1 MSHGT
6 GSRGPTVRKTLPVTD
21 RDPQTHPIDPD
32 IDKEAP
38 VPDGPAPAAEQE
50 LVTTLFDLGRQVA
63 SVLDLDELLHQIPR
77 LIRRLISFEAFAV
90 YLLDERR
97 GELRVAYSVGYPETI
112 GPIRLKQGQGLVG
125 AAVAS
130 ETPLLVNDLAADPRY
145 VEFVPGMA
153 SEIVVPLVHKKRP
166 IGALN
171 ILSIH
176 RDQFGGRDVAILRQF
191 ASHVAIALVNARLFE
206 QSRHDADALET
217 LAEVSREVAAV
228 LDLDQLFAKIAQLTK
243 RVIDYRTFGILL
255 LNQDDELEIKLAVH
269 FGENRSVPRVK
280 LGEGLVG
287 YAALHREPVLVSN
300 VAEDPRYIQVVP
312 DVRSELAIP
321 MLIKDRCIGVFDLE
335 SPELDAFTKRD
346 VEILTLLA
354 SQAAVAIENA
364 RLYEELRANE
374 ARLEKEVR
382 FAQRV
387 QIALLPTGPPKRLK
401 GVEVAAAF
409 DPAREVGGD
418 FHDYLTPE
426 SNTLVVAVGDVSG
439 KGVPAALYSAFA
451 AELVRGRTFRRRYLP
466 ERSSPSGVLASI
478 NTILNQRQLEEYYCT
493 LCYTIF
499 DLKRRTLTMAN
510 SGLPYP
516 LKVSAESCAQIELP
530 GVPLGSFAG
539 STYDEVTFPLQAGEV
554 YVFCTDGVFEAMNE
568 RGQEFTASRLIDVVG
583 RSRDLPAAKI
593 VDAIFHAVAEWRGE
607 APPNDD
613 MTAVVVRITT

>member
-1 MSHGT
+1 
-6 GSRGPTVRKTLPVTD
+6 VTD
-21 RDPQTHPIDPD
+21 RDPQTHDSEYDP
-32 IDKEAP
+32 P

-50 LVTTLFDLGRQVA
+50 LVTTLFDLGRQVV
-63 SVLDLDELLHQIPR
+63 SVLDLDELLQQIPR

-97 GELRVAYSVGYPETI
+97 SELRVAYSVGYPETI
-112 GPIRLKQGQGLVG
+112 GPIRLKLGQGLVG

-130 ETPLLVNDLAADPRY
+130 ETPLLVNDLATDPRY

-153 SEIVVPLVHKKRP
+153 SEIVVPLVHKKKP

-171 ILSIH
+171 ILSSR

-191 ASHVAIALVNARLFE
+191 AAHVALALVNARLFE

-255 LNQDDELEIKLAVH
+255 LNDADELEIKLAVH
-269 FGENRSVPRVK
+269 FGEKRSLPRVK

-287 YAALHREPVLVSN
+287 YAALHREPVMVSN

-364 RLYEELRANE
+364 RLYEELRVNE

-516 LKVSAESCAQIELP
+516 LKCTADGCAQIELP

-539 STYDEVTFPLQAGEV
+539 STYDEVSGPLQAGEV
-554 YVFCTDGVFEAMNE
+554 YVFCTDGVFEAMND

-583 RSRDLPAAKI
+583 RSRDLPSAKI

-613 MTAVVVRITT
+613 MTAVVVRITS